1 MKMAFLFGG
10 AAVLAFITGLVLM
23 HFGMLAFVHAG
34 AEIRVPDLLGLE
46 VGKARSVLEGHGF
59 TGIVEREV
67 HTSEFREGR
76 VVEQRPQAG
85 ELLRKGRKVYLT
97 ASLGVLRVHIPGVE
111 GTSYR
116 QAGILLRQQGLSVG
130 SVCRVHHPRVS
141 RDLVI
146 AQDPAPGSQR
156 PEGARVDLLV
166 SLGPA
171 GVSYLMPDL
180 TGRPYREVERLL
192 SEHRVRVGERT
203 VLIDRSVLPS
213 TVIRQD
219 PPPGSRIESGDEVD
233 LVVSSRS

>member
-1 MKMAFLFGG
+1 MKMVLLFGG
-10 AAVLAFITGLVLM
+10 AAVLAFVSGLVLM

-34 AEIRVPDLLGLE
+34 AEVRVPDLLGFE
-46 VGKARSVLEGHGF
+46 VGKARSVLESHGF

-76 VVEQRPQAG
+76 VVEQRPEAG

-130 SVCRVHHPRVS
+130 SVCRVHHPHVS
-141 RDLVI
+141 RDFVI

-166 SLGPA
+166 SLGSA

-192 SEHRVRVGERT
+192 SEHRIRVGERT

-219 PPPGSRIESGDEVD
+219 PPPGNRIESGDEVD

>member
-1 MKMAFLFGG
+1 MKVVLLFGA
-10 AAVLAFITGLVLM
+10 AAVLAFATGLILT

-34 AEIRVPDLLGLE
+34 AEVRIPDLLGLE
-46 VGKARSVLEGHGF
+46 VGQARSLLESRGF

-67 HTSEFREGR
+67 HTAEFREGR
-76 VVEQRPQAG
+76 VVEQRPHAG

-116 QAGILLRQQGLSVG
+116 QAGILLRQRGLSVG

-171 GVSYLMPDL
+171 GVPYLMPDL
-180 TGRPYREVERLL
+180 TGRPFREVERLL
-192 SEHRVRVGERT
+192 REHRIAVGERT

-219 PPPGSRIESGDEVD
+219 PPAGSRIESGDEVD
-233 LVVSSRS
+233 LVISSRS